1 MLKAARNVFCTQ
13 WLYKCIHI
21 VPVHM
26 NVSTEMIESV
36 ATQCD
41 SPQKMCQ
48 SVKKKCIHTNSEW
61 TKKRRTD
68 WKKKKKSSRA
78 TKVKLLV
85 FFVSLSLRFSNTQV
99 HSVFEFELRSAIE
112 PLSSMLWPLLMFAAC
127 SVSVWWF
134 TMLSFFTASCYS
146 YQFCFPSESLHQM
159 YIAYARALWVTWLYQ
174 FFFPSTFSS
183 SLLSFF
189 LHSLSTCRCCL
200 FRFFFRCVFHRVLP
214 CVFSHNRTSYYYK
227 IIFVLVIDFHFRFY
241 CITSCWITQ
250 IDFPFNARIQQ
261 NLYIYIQKCV

>member
-85 FFVSLSLRFSNTQV
+85 FFVSLSALLKHSSTFRIRIWVEISHWAVEFDAVAAVDVCCMQCIGLVVYNVVFLHGFVLLLPILLSIEESASNV
-99 HSVFEFELRSAIE
+99 HSLRSRSLGYLIV
-112 PLSSMLWPLLMFAAC
+112 PIFFSFYFFFFSSVFLSSFTIYVPLLFISIFVFAVYFIVFCLVYFRTTALPTIIK
-127 SVSVWWF
+127 SFLFWWSIF
-134 TMLSFFTASCYS
+134 ISDFTA
-146 YQFCFPSESLHQM
+146 
-159 YIAYARALWVTWLYQ
+159 
-174 FFFPSTFSS
+174 
-183 SLLSFF
+183 
-189 LHSLSTCRCCL
+189 
-200 FRFFFRCVFHRVLP
+200 
-214 CVFSHNRTSYYYK
+214 
-227 IIFVLVIDFHFRFY
+227 
-241 CITSCWITQ
+241 
-250 IDFPFNARIQQ
+250 
-261 NLYIYIQKCV
+261 